1 VPTHEHGTGQLER
14 AIAAVRDFA
23 HDGAWAESALF
34 DVLKGADEPTIAAA
48 LDHLATRGERL
59 SPATLLAAWFHDA
72 VYTGTPESDELSSA
86 HLATASLSEL
96 RVDAGLVSQVSEF
109 IVATIP
115 AREVPDP
122 AAPLAHLLDAD
133 LSIFAAA
140 PHRYEQ
146 YAVAVRAEYAHVPE
160 ADFAAGRSRILSSY
174 LAQPANYRTGAAQLL
189 WERRARQNVSAEV
202 ERLRG

>member
-1 VPTHEHGTGQLER
+1 
-14 AIAAVRDFA
+14 
-23 HDGAWAESALF
+23 
-34 DVLKGADEPTIAAA
+34 
-48 LDHLATRGERL
+48 
-59 SPATLLAAWFHDA
+59 
-72 VYTGTPESDELSSA
+72 
-86 HLATASLSEL
+86 
-96 RVDAGLVSQVSEF
+96 VSEF

-174 LAQPANYRTGAAQLL
+174 LAQPAIYRTGAAQLL